1 MRALVDSVDTQRIVM
16 PEQPALA
23 NVNTVADL
31 EAVAPATIAL
41 ANSFTNVIEFARYRL

>member
-16 PEQPALA
+16 PEQAALA

-31 EAVAPATIAL
+31 ESVAPP
-41 ANSFTNVIEFARYRL
+41 RLT